1 MLSVQTSNT
10 ILESFRTASE
20 VMLNHEA
27 TDCLMPLALLT
38 AVSEFLPGKGPE
50 VSATVTVMGNTGRR

>member
-1 MLSVQTSNT
+1 
-10 ILESFRTASE
+10 
-20 VMLNHEA
+20 MLNHEA

-50 VSATVTVMGNTGRR
+50 VSATVTVTGNTGRR